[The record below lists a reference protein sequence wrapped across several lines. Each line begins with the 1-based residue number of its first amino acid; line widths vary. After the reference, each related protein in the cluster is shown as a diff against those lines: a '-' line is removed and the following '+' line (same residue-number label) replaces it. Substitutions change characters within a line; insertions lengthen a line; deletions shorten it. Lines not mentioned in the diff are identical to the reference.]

1 MSGLYER
8 HGKRLLDLAAIVVA
22 APVAAPL
29 LAGIAAV
36 VAATDGRPV
45 LFRQARVGRDGREFT
60 ILKFRTMR
68 VGTEHHPDDQVAR
81 RRRDV
86 GSSAGPLHDP

>member
-29 LAGIAAV
+29 LAGIAAA

-45 LFRQARVGRDGREFT
+45 LLRQARLGRDGRELK
-60 ILKFRTMR
+60 IL
-68 VGTEHHPDDQVAR
+68 
-81 RRRDV
+81 
-86 GSSAGPLHDP
+86 SW